1 MSRIGVTIDGQF
13 FEIELSLLQRGDE
26 PLTMIVNG
34 EVLQVSASSLDNLNE
49 LEWVLVDNR
58 PYEIVVDRDLRWI
71 KAYSGLHQLEVR
83 DLDAAVTRP
92 VSSDG
97 RVKAPIPGLITRVRV
112 AEGDQV
118 EAGQRLM
125 VLEAMKME
133 NEIIAPRSG
142 FVRTL
147 NVQAGQSVMLGEVLI
162 DIT

>member
-1 MSRIGVTIDGQF
+1 
-13 FEIELSLLQRGDE
+13 
-26 PLTMIVNG
+26 
-34 EVLQVSASSLDNLNE
+34 
-49 LEWVLVDNR
+49 VLVDNR